1 MMAFERVLTLDEDD
15 FYNSLIKTPQNV
27 KIANVGQLY
36 ESDDVE
42 NGVYFYIDF
51 ILCNTSQEQSVAFN
65 VKMDHENK
73 IVIP

>member
-42 NGVYFYIDF
+42 NGFYF
-51 ILCNTSQEQSVAFN
+51 
-65 VKMDHENK
+65 
-73 IVIP
+73 